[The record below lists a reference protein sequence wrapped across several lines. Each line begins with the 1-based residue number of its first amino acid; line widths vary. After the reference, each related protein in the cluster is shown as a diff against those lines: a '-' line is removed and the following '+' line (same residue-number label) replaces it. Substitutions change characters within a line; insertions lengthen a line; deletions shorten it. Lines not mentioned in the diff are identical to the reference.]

1 VCSYYL
7 MTQQIIANKYQV
19 GTQLGS
25 GSFGSVFRGLNIRTG
40 EEVAIKME
48 PKTTG
53 LLANEARIYRY
64 LSSMQKIPK
73 MRWFGTTGSISFL
86 VLDLL
91 GDESLTSVQLSFEDA
106 ILCGIQMINIIEDL
120 HFRKLLHRDIKP
132 ANFVF
137 GRETDDIYLVDFG
150 FCRSYEDINGTHIE
164 KRSGK
169 SIMGTPMFASDN
181 VRKGIE
187 PSRRDDL
194 WSIAK
199 TVEFI
204 CDKIELSQ
212 MRTIC
217 DLMDFE
223 ETPDYNR
230 FRNIMK
236 RQN

>member
-1 VCSYYL
+1 
-7 MTQQIIANKYQV
+7 
-19 GTQLGS
+19 
-25 GSFGSVFRGLNIRTG
+25 
-40 EEVAIKME
+40 
-48 PKTTG
+48 
-53 LLANEARIYRY
+53 
-64 LSSMQKIPK
+64 
-73 MRWFGTTGSISFL
+73 
-86 VLDLL
+86 
-91 GDESLTSVQLSFEDA
+91 
-106 ILCGIQMINIIEDL
+106 
-120 HFRKLLHRDIKP
+120 
-132 ANFVF
+132 
-137 GRETDDIYLVDFG
+137 
-150 FCRSYEDINGTHIE
+150 
-164 KRSGK
+164 
-169 SIMGTPMFASDN
+169 MGTPMFASDN